1 MKIQLSQHKKWVL
14 LMVIL
19 NISVSLFH
27 YIHNIVFLPHYHE
40 PAWITPSLID
50 SVWLIMTP
58 FSCIGYLMLQ
68 RNKTQIAYILFY
80 IYCGLSS
87 LVLGHY
93 LVTPIWTLSFTINF
107 IIWLEFIMAVIF
119 AGYIIFLQRY
129 STNNLSS

>member
-1 MKIQLSQHKKWVL
+1 
-14 LMVIL
+14 
-19 NISVSLFH
+19 
-27 YIHNIVFLPHYHE
+27 
-40 PAWITPSLID
+40 
-50 SVWLIMTP
+50 MTP

-93 LVTPIWTLSFTINF
+93 LVTPIWTLSLTINF
-107 IIWLEFIMAVIF
+107 IIWLEFLMALAF
-119 AGYIIFLQRY
+119 AGYILFLQRY